1 MRCEEAV
8 ERMTR
13 ALDGGVSDPEW
24 ERVQAHLQAC
34 QACAQT
40 WLALQQVDRLLRAA
54 PLATPPPDFARRAAR
69 VALETE
75 RRRQRLVGGIV
86 LLVGSVGA
94 VLLMGLSM
102 LVARPNLL
110 LAFFSPG
117 GIAAQIRETIW
128 VLATGLLLLGR
139 MVWTL
144 GEVWRSALLGPLFWP
159 TVALM
164 AFSTMGMLV
173 VLYVAVRLPG
183 WQTVVVRR

>member
-8 ERMTR
+8 ERMSL

-24 ERVQAHLQAC
+24 ERVQAHIQAC

-54 PLATPPPDFARRAAR
+54 PLAVPPSDFARRAAR

-75 RRRQRLVGGIV
+75 RRRRRLVGGIV
-86 LLVGSVGA
+86 LLVGSVGT
-94 VLLMGLSM
+94 VLLVGLST

-117 GIAAQIRETIW
+117 GVAQIRETIW
-128 VLATGLLLLGR
+128 VLVTGLLLLGR

-144 GEVWRSALLGPLFWP
+144 GEVWRSVLLGPLFWP
-159 TVALM
+159 VIAMM
-164 AFSTMGMLV
+164 AFGTMGMLV
-173 VLYVAVRLPG
+173 VLYVMMRLSQ
-183 WQTVVVRR
+183 WQTVAVRR